1 MKTAVFVGSFAPLHN
16 GHMDV
21 IKRASKIF
29 DKVIL
34 AITQNTN
41 KPIIASIADR
51 EQLLKLACVNLPS
64 VEVKS
69 FNGTLADFC
78 KENNVDCIVKA
89 VRNSIDFEY
98 EYDMAVVNKQLFD
111 VETLVMF
118 SAPEYR
124 AISSSL
130 VREFLRYNKDIS
142 SLVPT
147 EIEEKIKEVF

>member
-21 IKRASKIF
+21 IKRASKVF

-41 KPIIASIADR
+41 KPAIASIADR
-51 EQLLKLACVNLPS
+51 EQLLKLACCNIS
-64 VEVKS
+64 TVEVKS
-69 FNGTLADFC
+69 FSGTLADFC
-78 KENNVDCIVKA
+78 KENNVDCIIKA
-89 VRNSIDFEY
+89 VRNTIDFEY
-98 EYDMAVVNKQLFD
+98 EYDMAVVNKELFG

-118 SAPEYR
+118 PAPQYR

-130 VREFLRYNKDIS
+130 VREFLRYDKDIS

>member
-16 GHMDV
+16 GHLDV
-21 IKRASKIF
+21 IVRASKIF

-41 KPIIASIADR
+41 KPTVASILDR
-51 EQLLKLACVNLPS
+51 EQILKIACKDIPT

-69 FNGTLADFC
+69 FTGTLADFC
-78 KENNVDCIVKA
+78 KQNKVDCIIKS
-89 VRNSIDFEY
+89 VRNTIDFEY
-98 EYDMAVVNKQLFD
+98 EYDMAVVNKDLFG

-118 SAPEYR
+118 SAPKYR

-130 VREFLRYNKDIS
+130 VREFLRYDKDIS

-147 EIEEKIKEVF
+147 EIEKKIKEVF

>member
-16 GHMDV
+16 GHIDV
-21 IKRASKIF
+21 IKRALKIF

-41 KPIIASIADR
+41 KPAIASISDR
-51 EQLLKLACVNLPS
+51 EQLLKLACNGMPM

-69 FNGTLADFC
+69 FEGTLADFC
-78 KENNVDCIVKA
+78 KENKVDCIVKA
-89 VRNSIDFEY
+89 VRNTIDFEY
-98 EYDMAVVNKQLFD
+98 EYDMAVVNKQLFG

-118 SAPEYR
+118 SAPQYR

-130 VREFLRYNKDIS
+130 VREFLRYGKDIS
-142 SLVPT
+142 LLVPV
-147 EIEEKIKEVF
+147 EIEQKIKEVF